1 MKSNRSLGISTTIQS
16 LTSADVLPFLADEFP
31 QDIPVE
37 DTPEQS
43 AKRNRVF
50 TDRNT
55 LLVMALTATQ
65 EDKSL
70 KNSVDLFYTIHQDHR
85 LSLEQKNRELKTRSK
100 NKSGKR
106 SVGRPPKRTID
117 IPKSLQKDISLN
129 TAGYSKARSRI
140 PVELTRSLFEQTRIT
155 NAQNDY
161 SHWHDLRVFMGD
173 GTYLQLQDTK
183 AIRERYNY
191 KWKEKEFQGYP
202 QALLEVFTERGTG
215 QVYEFALTDRHTSE
229 LPLCYKMLERL
240 PVGSLLL
247 LDDMYNCYE
256 ILAKCARLGVEIVV
270 PGKRKRAYEVTKVL
284 SHGDEL
290 VRIKQPNTN
299 SNWQKTKEPAKE
311 LILRR
316 MVFKTYKEEE
326 CVLYTTIL
334 DETISK
340 DEFWWLYLTR
350 WDIEIGI
357 REVKTIM
364 GINILRS
371 KTPEMLLKELTV
383 SLASYNLIRKLIYA
397 SIKGLLFPPKEDFIF
412 KFYTASKNLLV
423 DKKGRVYSRWS
434 TGRKPAK
441 RTDKETGSSK
451 AQTQ

>member
-1 MKSNRSLGISTTIQS
+1 MKSNRSLGISTSIQS
-16 LTSADVLPFLADEFP
+16 LTSADVLTFLADEFP
-31 QDIPVE
+31 QDLPVE
-37 DTPEQS
+37 NTPEQS

-70 KNSVDLFYTIHQDHR
+70 KNSVDLFYTIHQDYR
-85 LSLEQKNRELKTRSK
+85 LSLEQKNRELKARSK
-100 NKSGKR
+100 KEPEKR

-129 TAGYSKARSRI
+129 TAGYSKARSRV
-140 PVELTRSLFEQTRIT
+140 PVELTRALFEQTRIT
-155 NAQNDY
+155 NAQNEY
-161 SHWHDLRVFMGD
+161 SHWHGLRVFMGD

-191 KWKEKEFQGYP
+191 KWKGKEFQGYP

-215 QVYEFALTDRHTSE
+215 QVYEFAITDRHTSE
-229 LPLCYKMLERL
+229 LPLCYAMLERL
-240 PVGSLLL
+240 PERSLLL
-247 LDDMYNCYE
+247 LDDLYNCYE

-270 PGKRKRAYEVTKVL
+270 PGKRKRAYEVLKTL

-299 SNWQKTKEPAKE
+299 PNWQETKEAAKE

-326 CVLYTTIL
+326 YILYTTIL
-334 DETISK
+334 DERISK
-340 DEFWWLYLTR
+340 DEFWLLYLTR
-350 WDIEIGI
+350 WDIEIEI

-434 TGRKPAK
+434 TGRKPAT
-441 RTDKETGSSK
+441 RTDKETSPSK